1 MQPVREFRTP
11 GVLVA
16 GSGALDRLGELA
28 AKRGYRK
35 ALLVTDRVMRDLGFV
50 ARAEG
55 ILEKAGVPC
64 VVYDGIATEP
74 VIAYVEE
81 GLAAYR
87 AATCDAV
94 VALGGGSV
102 LDAAKAVAAMVTN
115 PGSISD
121 YKGLG
126 KVTQRTAPLV
136 AIPTTAGTGSE
147 ATPFTIITDPRTS
160 VKMLIGSPF
169 LLPDVALVDPVLTHP
184 CPPQVTAATGID
196 ALVHAI
202 EAYVSVRAQ
211 PMSDVFALAAIER
224 LHGHLRR
231 AWTNGGDAEAR
242 EEVMLGALQAGIA
255 FGNASVALVHGM
267 SRPIGAN
274 FHVAHGVSNAA
285 LLAVVMEWSLPGNP
299 TRYAH
304 VARAMGV
311 STSGL
316 CGMDAARAG
325 VDAVRRLLADI
336 RIPPLSD
343 LVPDRSR
350 FLDLA
355 PRMADAAIES
365 GSPGNNPRG
374 ATKEEIVDLYRR
386 AYEG

>member
-1 MQPVREFRTP
+1 
-11 GVLVA
+11 
-16 GSGALDRLGELA
+16 
-28 AKRGYRK
+28 
-35 ALLVTDRVMRDLGFV
+35 
-50 ARAEG
+50 
-55 ILEKAGVPC
+55 
-64 VVYDGIATEP
+64 
-74 VIAYVEE
+74 
-81 GLAAYR
+81 
-87 AATCDAV
+87 
-94 VALGGGSV
+94 
-102 LDAAKAVAAMVTN
+102 
-115 PGSISD
+115 
-121 YKGLG
+121 
-126 KVTQRTAPLV
+126 
-136 AIPTTAGTGSE
+136 
-147 ATPFTIITDPRTS
+147 
-160 VKMLIGSPF
+160 
-169 LLPDVALVDPVLTHP
+169 
-184 CPPQVTAATGID
+184 
-196 ALVHAI
+196 
-202 EAYVSVRAQ
+202 
-211 PMSDVFALAAIER
+211 
-224 LHGHLRR
+224 
-231 AWTNGGDAEAR
+231 
-242 EEVMLGALQAGIA
+242 MLGALQAGIA